1 MKRIREYGIITG
13 KLAPGPLN
21 KITDV
26 EGVLV
31 GHATIDTRE
40 HKTGVTVILP
50 CKDNPFRRK
59 LVAAAYVH
67 NGFGKSQ
74 GLIQVEE
81 LGTLETPIALTNTL
95 NVGKV
100 HDALVDLMLEQCGKE
115 GVEITSINPVVGEC
129 NDSVL
134 NKISHRVVGL
144 EEVKAAAADAS
155 SDFEEG
161 AAGAGCGTV
170 CYGLKGGIGS
180 SSRRF
185 QIGGETYTL
194 GVLVQSNFGST
205 ENLMV
210 GGTAVGK
217 EIARLTKPSVLDRGS
232 VMTIIATDLPV
243 SDRQLKRILKRAGV
257 GLSRTGS
264 YMGHG
269 SGDIMIGFTTAN
281 RIPEQAEKELLSV
294 RILKESALETAFRAA
309 AEATEEAVLNSLS
322 MAKTTTGYKGNVIH
336 SLTDLWLSKERI

>member
-13 KLAPGPLN
+13 KLTPGPLN

-26 EGVLV
+26 EGVTV
-31 GHATIDTRE
+31 GHATIDTDE

-50 CKDNPFRRK
+50 CKDNPFRKK
-59 LVAAAYVH
+59 LTAAAYIH

-81 LGTLETPIALTNTL
+81 LGSLETPIALTNTL

-100 HDALVDLMLEQCGKE
+100 HDALVDLTLKQCRLEGIE
-115 GVEITSINPVVGEC
+115 VTSINPVVGEC

-134 NKISHRVVGL
+134 NKISDRVVGT
-144 EEVKAAAADAS
+144 EEVEEAVNGALK
-155 SDFEEG
+155 DFEEG
-161 AAGAGCGTV
+161 AVGAGCGTV
-170 CYGLKGGIGS
+170 CFGLKGGIGS
-180 SSRRF
+180 ASRRF
-185 QIGGETYTL
+185 VIGGETYTL

-205 ENLMV
+205 ENLII
-210 GGTAVGK
+210 GGRQVGK
-217 EIARLTKPSVLDRGS
+217 EIVRLTEPAVLDRGS
-232 VMTIIATDLPV
+232 IMTIVATDLPV
-243 SDRQLKRILKRAGV
+243 TDRQLKRILKRAGV

-281 RIPEQAEKELLSV
+281 RIPDKMDKELLSI
-294 RILKESALETAFRAA
+294 RILKESSLETAFTAA
-309 AEATEEAVLNSLS
+309 AEATEEAVLNSLA
-322 MAKTTTGYKGNVIH
+322 MAKTTAGYDGKVRH
-336 SLTDLWLSKERI
+336 SLTDLWLSKLEF